1 MGRWAGRLGAVLAG
15 VVVALAMTGVAYA
28 HVEVEA
34 DPAEAGST
42 NAVVTFSAEAESST
56 AGIASVRVVL
66 PAGIAPADVT
76 LKAAPSGWTLTTN
89 ADGYT
94 VGGKALAKGKQAVHS
109 VTVARLPDSTSLVF
123 KTLVNYS
130 DGTVDRW
137 IEEPT
142 TANPNPENPAPVL
155 KLKPGTQPAPTTAAP
170 TTAAPSP
177 AATTAPAVTAAVSPA
192 GGGSDGE
199 NSWVWW
205 VVGALVVAAA
215 VAVGLVIRQRSTTQ
229 GTPGE
234 R

>member
-15 VVVALAMTGVAYA
+15 FVVALAMTGVAYA

-34 DPAEAGST
+34 NPAVAGST
-42 NAVVTFSAEAESST
+42 DAVVMFSAEAESST

-76 LKAAPSGWTLTTN
+76 LKKAPSGWTLTTN

-94 VGGKALAKGKQAVHS
+94 VGGKALAKGQPAVHS

-155 KLKPGTQPAPTTAAP
+155 KLKPGTRPAPTSAPP
-170 TTAAPSP
+170 TTVAAS
-177 AATTAPAVTAAVSPA
+177 TAPAVTAAVSPA
-192 GGGSDGE
+192 GGGGDGG
-199 NSWVWW
+199 NAWVWW

-215 VAVGLVIRQRSTTQ
+215 VAIGLVMRQRSTTQ
-229 GTPGE
+229 GTSGE